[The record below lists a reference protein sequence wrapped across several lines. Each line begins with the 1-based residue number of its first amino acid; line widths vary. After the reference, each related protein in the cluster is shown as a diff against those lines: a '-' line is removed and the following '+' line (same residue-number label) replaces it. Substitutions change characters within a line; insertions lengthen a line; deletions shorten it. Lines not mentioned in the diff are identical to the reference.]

1 MNLRE
6 PTREAT
12 ERLDLAGEALRA
24 ARIDELE
31 TLCDIDCDASR
42 LFERAGL
49 TLSSPN
55 DLELAAAERK
65 RWLDCLHSG
74 TTVMA
79 TDCADEPV
87 GFAALTVLDGEPYL
101 EQLSVRMHAMRRGI
115 GSRLLR
121 AAESIARQMPTRAL
135 WLTTYRHLP
144 WNRLFYEKGGFR
156 VVSPEHWGEEITRE
170 VLFQRRL
177 LPQPEERVVMRKEFR
192 TEGNQ

>member
-1 MNLRE
+1 MNLRDSM
-6 PTREAT
+6 REAT
-12 ERLDLAGEALRA
+12 GQLDLAGQLLRV

-31 TLCDIDCDASR
+31 TLCDIDRDASR

-49 TLSSPN
+49 TMSFPN

-65 RWLDCLHSG
+65 RWLDCLRSG

-79 TDCADEPV
+79 ADGAGEAL
-87 GFAALTVLDGEPYL
+87 GFVALAVLDGEPYL
-101 EQLSVRMHAMRRGI
+101 EQLSVRMGSMRRGI

-121 AAESIARQMPTRAL
+121 TAEIIARQTRSGVL

-144 WNRLFYEKGGFR
+144 WNRPFYEKTGFR
-156 VVSPEHWGEEITRE
+156 VVSPEQWGEEITQE

-177 LPQPEERVVMRKEFR
+177 LPQPDERVVMCKAL
-192 TEGNQ
+192 GLK